1 MSNLEDLNYSDSY
14 TKGGVAAQD
23 VITEVVNTPT
33 AEGSKPAG
41 PSPDNAPFITNEEYE
56 AQDRKRFNDSNTLV
70 KATDTH
76 ALNLLN
82 QINTKKDE
90 IVAKIA
96 EAFANVDDP
105 NTTNYLVGSEWSDH
119 TDALLADTAS
129 VAMSDSGWL
138 AAIARNFSTIN
149 YAPYFVDVN
158 DPGSGSMVQT
168 TVYLTGVQATVFY
181 DYIAIYKYPVLEN
194 EDFTADTYLDGSE
207 GWKLLSTKG
216 QGEIAKVYH
225 DQNYDAD
232 IEGEI
237 SAAPPGPAGTIKCW
251 QNKNKMNNALSGSGD
266 YVQDRIDDIISLRQ
280 ELYNYIEAESTGSNP
295 LRASR
300 HYHLRELWFELVSQN
315 AEASLPIQSGELF
328 DILNDPEK
336 REDILA
342 YDGG

>member
-23 VITEVVNTPT
+23 VITEVVNTTT
-33 AEGSKPAG
+33 AEGTKPIG
-41 PSPDNAPFITNEEYE
+41 PSPDNAPFITNAEYE
-56 AQDRKRFNDSNTLV
+56 AQDRKRFNDINTLV

-96 EAFANVDDP
+96 EAFANIDDP
-105 NTTNYLVGSEWSDH
+105 NITNYLIGSEWSNH

-129 VAMSDSGWL
+129 VALSDSGWL
-138 AAIARNFSTIN
+138 VAIARNFSLIN
-149 YAPYFVDVN
+149 YAPYYIDIL
-158 DPGSGSMVQT
+158 DGDTMET
-168 TVYLTGVQATVFY
+168 DTVYLTGVEATVFY
-181 DYIAIYKYPVLEN
+181 DYIAIYKYPVLER
-194 EDFTADTYLDGSE
+194 EDHTADTYRDGSE

-225 DQNYDAD
+225 DQNYDPD

-237 SAAPPGPAGTIKCW
+237 SEAPPGPAGTIKCW

-266 YVQDRIDDIISLRQ
+266 YVQDRIDDIITLRQ

-315 AEASLPIQSGELF
+315 AEVSLAIEDGELF

-336 REDILA
+336 REDILT
-342 YDGG
+342 YDGD